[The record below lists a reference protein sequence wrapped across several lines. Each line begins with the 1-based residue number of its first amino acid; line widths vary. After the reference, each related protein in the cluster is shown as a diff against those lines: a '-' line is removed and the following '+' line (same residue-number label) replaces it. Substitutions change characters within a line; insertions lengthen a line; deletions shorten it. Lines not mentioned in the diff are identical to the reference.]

1 MSDLFTHPVITITI
15 YITTCELGG
24 VPALL
29 LPKTFSSNGAWVKPR
44 QPAQMGKGQLRYPPQ
59 RNTGVFG
66 NERGTMSAGG
76 AQGRRR
82 GEGHLGRRSVDLSGA
97 LSIFKT
103 KLGDDI
109 LKK

>member
-1 MSDLFTHPVITITI
+1 MEPEAAARPQGGGARLVTHPVQPD
-15 YITTCELGG
+15 EH
-24 VPALL
+24 P
-29 LPKTFSSNGAWVKPR
+29 LPLHHLHLCLASMEVSLPFSS
-44 QPAQMGKGQLRYPPQ
+44 Q
-59 RNTGVFG
+59 
-66 NERGTMSAGG
+66 RGTMSAGG

-82 GEGHLGRRSVDLSGA
+82 GEGHLGRGSIDLSGA

>member
-59 RNTGVFG
+59 RTRGTFG
-66 NERGTMSAGG
+66 RERGQCQQVELREEGG
-76 AQGRRR
+76 AAGY
-82 GEGHLGRRSVDLSGA
+82 LGGGA
-97 LSIFKT
+97 PI
-103 KLGDDI
+103 
-109 LKK
+109 